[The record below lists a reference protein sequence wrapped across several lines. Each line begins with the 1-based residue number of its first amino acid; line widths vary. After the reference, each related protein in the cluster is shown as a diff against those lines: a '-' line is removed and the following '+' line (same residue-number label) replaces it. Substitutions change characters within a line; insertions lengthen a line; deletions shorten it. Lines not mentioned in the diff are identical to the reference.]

1 MKQAT
6 FASGS
11 TSEEMAERTIFSTPD
26 TSSMPDTIPSSD
38 TSPLP
43 DTIPSSDTSSMPD
56 TLTSPESAEFQS
68 VAGARTLL
76 LLGQEGVEQLK
87 KSHIMVVGCGAVGGM
102 AIEALA
108 RTGVGKIT
116 VVDFDCFSPSNLN
129 RQILATIPTM
139 GIAKTEVACQR
150 IAQINPT
157 ITVIQK
163 QLCVNAN
170 TIDSLFNESPDF
182 VIDAIDSLNP
192 KTTLIEALI
201 NRRIPFISAMG
212 AALKTDL
219 TRIKIAP
226 MKKTIQC
233 PLASFVRK
241 RLRRRG
247 IDLSFPVVYSDECV
261 SDKTHLGAPDGESN
275 RHTMG
280 SIITVTG
287 IFGLM
292 CAHFAIQ
299 HIINQSSL
307 QDNAQD
313 KTQ

>member
-11 TSEEMAERTIFSTPD
+11 TSEEMAERTIFS
-26 TSSMPDTIPSSD
+26 MPDT
-38 TSPLP
+38 T
-43 DTIPSSDTSSMPD
+43 PSSDTSSMPD

-150 IAQINPT
+150 IAQINPK

>member
-1 MKQAT
+1 MKQQHVT
-6 FASGS
+6 SVSAS
-11 TSEEMAERTIFSTPD
+11 EAVAEGPIFST
-26 TSSMPDTIPSSD
+26 SD
-38 TSPLP
+38 TSP
-43 DTIPSSDTSSMPD
+43 T
-56 TLTSPESAEFQS
+56 PESAEFQS
-68 VAGARTLL
+68 IAQARTIL
-76 LLGQEGVEQLK
+76 LLGEDGAERLK
-87 KSHIMVVGCGAVGGM
+87 KSHVMVVGCGAVGGM

-139 GIAKTEVACQR
+139 GIDKTEAACQR

-163 QLCVNAN
+163 QLCVNVN

-233 PLASFVRK
+233 PLAAFVRK

-261 SDKTHLGAPDGESN
+261 SDKAHLGAPDGESN

-307 QDNAQD
+307 QDTTQD
-313 KTQ
+313 TTQ